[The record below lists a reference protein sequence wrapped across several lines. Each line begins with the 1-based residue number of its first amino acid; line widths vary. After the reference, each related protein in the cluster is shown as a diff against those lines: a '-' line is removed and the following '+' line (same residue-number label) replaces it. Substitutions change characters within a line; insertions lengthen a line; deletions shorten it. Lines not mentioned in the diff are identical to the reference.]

1 MKWQMSYQITAIR
14 NNKIKIHWAN
24 KRAQLSVNTQ
34 CNTFNLLA
42 IIYISFIVYT
52 NILWYNQTIL
62 FIIFDSEQYRRLLR
76 IIEKVL
82 VVLQKDIILIHT
94 YFKFLKTK
102 LKAVGSHWSQHERAS
117 TSFSPKT
124 TRMRTFVR
132 CHRLRVR
139 KARKPND
146 AISK

>member
-82 VVLQKDIILIHT
+82 VVWQKDIILIHT

-102 LKAVGSHWSQHERAS
+102 LKAVESH
-117 TSFSPKT
+117 
-124 TRMRTFVR
+124 
-132 CHRLRVR
+132 
-139 KARKPND
+139 
-146 AISK
+146 